1 MIITEIKPINSKRS
15 KIYIDGEFAFVL
27 YKGEIRRYG
36 FAEGEA
42 VREEDYE
49 EIVQEVLL
57 KRGKARALHL
67 LQSMERTEG
76 QLRSKLREG
85 GYPEEVIEQVLEY
98 VKGYHYVDDT
108 RYAAAY
114 LNSRSKTKSIRQI
127 QMELQAKGISKELI
141 KSILEEQDEVDESVA
156 IRRWIQKKKIDVN
169 NASREQLQKFYQFL
183 LRKGFKYEDIQS
195 ELRLYGQTDTT
206 NGEF

>member
-85 GYPEEVIEQVLEY
+85 GYPEKVIEQVLEY

-108 RYAAAY
+108 RYATAY
-114 LNSRSKTKSIRQI
+114 VNSRSKTKSIRQI